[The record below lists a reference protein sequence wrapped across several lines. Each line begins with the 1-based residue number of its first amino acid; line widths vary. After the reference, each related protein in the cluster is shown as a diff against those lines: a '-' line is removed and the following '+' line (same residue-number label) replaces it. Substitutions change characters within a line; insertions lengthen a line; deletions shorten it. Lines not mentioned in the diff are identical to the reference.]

1 MQILRSL
8 NLRAFWVRASCPR
21 VAAGAAGP
29 RRSFCALAVA
39 LPRVVRG
46 SLPPAR
52 ACFSWPR
59 RCFGLPQRFSWPR
72 RGSWLCAAQNFQAG
86 GARCNSA
93 RRELEIIAEPLGL
106 LHEALLS
113 GRNFLAPCA
122 QKLAATLCPCNIL
135 LAACQFVLFAARRFL
150 QFVAYFVGRAA
161 RAHAALLSL
170 RSICSVA
177 VVWKLS
183 LGSGPG
189 WVGLRS
195 KLLIDVAMKISMSQ
209 IL

>member
-1 MQILRSL
+1 MFSL
-8 NLRAFWVRASCPR
+8 DPLSEHFCGRNALGF
-21 VAAGAAGP
+21 AAK
-29 RRSFCALAVA
+29 
-39 LPRVVRG
+39 
-46 SLPPAR
+46 
-52 ACFSWPR
+52 
-59 RCFGLPQRFSWPR
+59 
-72 RGSWLCAAQNFQAG
+72 
-86 GARCNSA
+86 
-93 RRELEIIAEPLGL
+93 RELEIIAKPLGL
-106 LHEALLS
+106 LHEAHLS
-113 GRNFLAPCA
+113 GSCA

-135 LAACQFVLFAARRFL
+135 LAACQFVLFVARRFW

-161 RAHAALLSL
+161 RARPLAALLSL

-177 VVWKLS
+177 LVWKLT